1 MEMGTYAE
9 REGKSLEGL
18 EDESSKNGRL
28 VRVLDN
34 KYGRESGSY
43 ICADTSVCRDTGGQC
58 LAGWPG

>member
-28 VRVLDN
+28 VRVLDDED
-34 KYGRESGSY
+34 GRELDSY
-43 ICADTSVCRDTGGQC
+43 ICADTSVCRDTGGQFS
-58 LAGWPG
+58 AGWPG